1 MTGSSF
7 PVNREFFVTFLIA
20 AKQHTYAAQGG
31 ADAVVASLLPGSR
44 QLEYHAGQLSYRD
57 VYFGNEYFAGQEVV
71 YYDAA
76 PVWSMVYAGG
86 ELKNIPRSI
95 RSAMKTSQLYA
106 FLQAA
111 LLQAPLEHPYR
122 GPALWQAADF
132 TYNNEIHGDLERFW
146 GIEAISYQD
155 VAVYQLHYSGG
166 VLRYSG

>member
-1 MTGSSF
+1 MTSSNF
-7 PVNREFFVTFLIA
+7 PVNREFFVSFLIT

-31 ADAVVASLLPGSR
+31 AGASVTPFLPGSH
-44 QLEYHAGQLSYRD
+44 QLEYSAGQLLYRD
-57 VYFGNEYFAGQEVV
+57 VYFGSEYFAGQETI
-71 YYDAA
+71 YYDAS

-86 ELKNIPRSI
+86 GLKNVPRSI
-95 RSAMKTSQLYA
+95 RDVVKVPQMYA

-111 LLQAPLEHPYR
+111 LRHAPAEHPYR

-132 TYNNEIHGDLERFW
+132 TYSNEIHGDLERFW

-166 VLRYSG
+166 VLR